1 MFPRTRPSHFQQNQR
16 GSMLVISLFVIVVM
30 ALLVLTLIR
39 LLSASGDSLI
49 YEVYGLRAHQA
60 AKSGLEL
67 KLTEVFPLCP
77 LGSVNPVCADGSRNL
92 PSACDADT
100 TLSFALQGLQN
111 CSVSSSCSVDNTGDS
126 RYYQFTSTGTCEAGD
141 AVTARTVSVDARVE
155 L

>member
-30 ALLVLTLIR
+30 GLLVLTLIR
-39 LLSASGDSLI
+39 LLSASSDTLI

-77 LGSVNPVCADGSRNL
+77 PDSVNPVCTDGSRNL
-92 PSACDADT
+92 PSACDAHPELCKDYRT
-100 TLSFALQGLQN
+100 AVSAAVAALQ
-111 CSVSSSCSVDNTGDS
+111 TPATAAT
-126 RYYQFTSTGTCEAGD
+126 TSLPAP
-141 AVTARTVSVDARVE
+141 APVKPVMRLPPARCR
-155 L
+155 